1 MDIISIDKTIMTK
14 ESKHTKTKAFV
25 FVVALKRAVLNGSTK
40 SCFKISYDRCERL
53 LRFQRIYFWN
63 DNKVSLHARIVNF
76 FVFSL
81 QFECV

>member
-1 MDIISIDKTIMTK
+1 MDIISIDKTMTK

-25 FVVALKRAVLNGSTK
+25 FVAVLKRAVLNGSTK
-40 SCFKISYDRCERL
+40 SCGKISYDGCERL
-53 LRFQRIYFWN
+53 LRFHRIYFWN
-63 DNKVSLHARIVNF
+63 DYKISLDVGIVNL

>member
-1 MDIISIDKTIMTK
+1 MDIISIDKKMTK

-25 FVVALKRAVLNGSTK
+25 FVVALKRAVLNGSTN
-40 SCFKISYDRCERL
+40 SCCKILYDECERL

-63 DNKVSLHARIVNF
+63 DYKVSLDARIVIL